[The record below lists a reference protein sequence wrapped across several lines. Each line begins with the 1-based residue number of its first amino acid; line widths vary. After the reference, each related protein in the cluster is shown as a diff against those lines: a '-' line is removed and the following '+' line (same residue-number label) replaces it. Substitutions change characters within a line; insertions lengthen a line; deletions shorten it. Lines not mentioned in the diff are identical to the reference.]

1 MRFLCLYFLLPA
13 NSDHSNLYWKH
24 IFIRWWEEIYLRLA
38 DEKKCF
44 SLFKAYDQVWQRNSL
59 ATGLQKILAR
69 RECCLLSAPDR
80 TRNTATYIE
89 TTGAKWRRLP
99 GDVGQESDFATR
111 DGIYNRGLWGTIQRF
126 FLLLS
131 FVNVPLWV
139 LSIAAAEQRT
149 DSDGVDF
156 GALSRSC
163 RKCQVRDG
171 LVNVQQATR
180 IELSQ
185 RKRRQP
191 PVPRSESFAVSK
203 TLGVATCSPVAFQ
216 VWPNKMGNT
225 ARELRL
231 QHIKLI

>member
-111 DGIYNRGLWGTIQRF
+111 DGIYNRGLWGTIEIFPTSILRKR
-126 FLLLS
+126 
-131 FVNVPLWV
+131 PP
-139 LSIAAAEQRT
+139 LSIEY
-149 DSDGVDF
+149 S
-156 GALSRSC
+156 SC
-163 RKCQVRDG
+163 RTKHWLGWCRLRRPLEILPKVPSAR
-171 LVNVQQATR
+171 R
-180 IELSQ
+180 LSQ
-185 RKRRQP
+185 
-191 PVPRSESFAVSK
+191 
-203 TLGVATCSPVAFQ
+203 CSA
-216 VWPNKMGNT
+216 NN
-225 ARELRL
+225 
-231 QHIKLI
+231 